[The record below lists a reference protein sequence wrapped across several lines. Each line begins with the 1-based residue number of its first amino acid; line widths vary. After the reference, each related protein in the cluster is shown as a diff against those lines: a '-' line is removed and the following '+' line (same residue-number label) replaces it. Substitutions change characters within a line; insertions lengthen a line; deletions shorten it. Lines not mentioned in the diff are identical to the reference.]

1 MELDVADYQ
10 LSAARAATAH
20 LQRLHHDLRVRI
32 IGAWLQE
39 NPKHFKAADVDRL
52 LSAYRLGRLGMAL
65 EEAEILVSRYSE
77 I

>member
-1 MELDVADYQ
+1 MQIDITDYQ
-10 LSAARAATAH
+10 LAAAKAAHAH
-20 LQRLHHDLRVRI
+20 LQRLEHDLRVRI

-39 NPKHFKAADVDRL
+39 NPKHFKAVEVDRL
-52 LSAYRLGRLGMAL
+52 LSAYRLGRMPMAL

>member
-1 MELDVADYQ
+1 MTLDLTDFQ
-10 LSAARAATAH
+10 MSAARAAVAH

>member
-1 MELDVADYQ
+1 MTPNITDYQ
-10 LSAARAATAH
+10 LSAAGAARLH
-20 LQRLHHDLRVRI
+20 LERLHHDLRVRI

>member
-1 MELDVADYQ
+1 MQIDTSDYQ
-10 LSAARAATAH
+10 LSAARAAHAH